1 MNNYIEY
8 CYLENDKPSYERIK
22 LTESD
27 LSECINKYRVFSR
40 KLEIENLFDVLIE
53 EFKTF
58 KSLLTM
64 AQLSQEFSHFSEVH
78 AYIENQK
85 ARTKL
90 NISYLSILN
99 TGKLVLD
106 RLYNKRDNF
115 SIINDIDQSLLP
127 ELLIERERIFK
138 ENQYYVLCCNLRN
151 LCQHKMLPVNRL
163 TLKYPSKSTYGNGVI
178 TKFQIPLVL
187 SAMEEAERIKLLR
200 GFDRHNR
207 RHQK

>member
-8 CYLENDKPSYERIK
+8 CYLENDKPSFERSK
-22 LTESD
+22 LTETDSY
-27 LSECINKYRVFSR
+27 ECIAKHKVFLR

-53 EFKTF
+53 EVKTF

-64 AQLSQEFSHFSEVH
+64 AQLSQEFSNFSEVH

-106 RLYNKRDNF
+106 RLYIERNKF
-115 SIINDIDQSLLP
+115 SIIMISINH
-127 ELLIERERIFK
+127 
-138 ENQYYVLCCNLRN
+138 YYLN
-151 LCQHKMLPVNRL
+151 
-163 TLKYPSKSTYGNGVI
+163 Y
-178 TKFQIPLVL
+178 
-187 SAMEEAERIKLLR
+187 
-200 GFDRHNR
+200 
-207 RHQK
+207 